1 MAEAILQYDEKA
13 LERYCREH
21 HVRRL
26 DLAVL
31 WRAATEDTPV
41 LLQQI
46 EKPAEEI

>member
-1 MAEAILQYDEKA
+1 MRRP

-31 WRAATEDTPV
+31 WRAATEDILV